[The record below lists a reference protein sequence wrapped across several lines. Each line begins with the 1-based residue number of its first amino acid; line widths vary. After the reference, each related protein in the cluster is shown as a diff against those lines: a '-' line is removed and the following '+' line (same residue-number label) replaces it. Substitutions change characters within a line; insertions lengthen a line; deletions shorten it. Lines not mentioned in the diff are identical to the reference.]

1 MTLCG
6 AVSSVQ
12 ICFPEGI
19 PSEVEHIAPVDINNI
34 QVPLSATPEGQ
45 ETCIVDFYKKNAE

>member
-6 AVSSVQ
+6 AVLSVQ